1 MQNQPLFTPSPEYR
15 IVSPLRCVQN
25 TSEESAQKREI
36 VLPVRLGGCFHR
48 RSAFK
53 KNGQWQFTPLNLTL
67 HLLYAS
73 PSTSTCPDDVEVVP
87 SVTCGSAAAHAM
99 KFNQGG
105 LRSLI
110 ISAAAPPPTAGLV
123 EKKTGLLRRGSSS
136 EIGKSTMGGERATV
150 RSGMLSLNSY
160 AVMDTLLSEA
170 TRAYRAALPPPPPP
184 PSTAAQA
191 NSPTPPPPACPSL
204 QDLPSLRLLQSLL
217 RCDMACSQCLTLAL
231 TSLSAFLG
239 LCHVSRRHRTLLPR
253 VLSAGFL
260 VSVESLLT
268 TAGKEQG
275 MLEDLSAAATWLS
288 TISVR
293 LLTRTSASAS
303 ASAEGGEEEVV
314 VGRCEDISVW
324 RRRGEGALV
333 VDLWL
338 SERDATLV
346 ASTMAKYRIQVRDVE
361 GGERM
366 LRRSGSNLS
375 QPSQALEG
383 EEGEVVGVLSL
394 TGVLVSQG
402 INVLQSLSNLVWNP
416 SSLHINDEALAV
428 RPHSFS

>member
-1 MQNQPLFTPSPEYR
+1 
-15 IVSPLRCVQN
+15 
-25 TSEESAQKREI
+25 
-36 VLPVRLGGCFHR
+36 
-48 RSAFK
+48 
-53 KNGQWQFTPLNLTL
+53 
-67 HLLYAS
+67 
-73 PSTSTCPDDVEVVP
+73 
-87 SVTCGSAAAHAM
+87 
-99 KFNQGG
+99 
-105 LRSLI
+105 
-110 ISAAAPPPTAGLV
+110 
-123 EKKTGLLRRGSSS
+123 
-136 EIGKSTMGGERATV
+136 
-150 RSGMLSLNSY
+150 
-160 AVMDTLLSEA
+160 
-170 TRAYRAALPPPPPP
+170 
-184 PSTAAQA
+184 
-191 NSPTPPPPACPSL
+191 
-204 QDLPSLRLLQSLL
+204 
-217 RCDMACSQCLTLAL
+217 
-231 TSLSAFLG
+231 
-239 LCHVSRRHRTLLPR
+239 
-253 VLSAGFL
+253 LSAGFL

-338 SERDATLV
+338 SERDAALV

-366 LRRSGSNLS
+366 LRRSGSNVS
-375 QPSQALEG
+375 QPSLALEG

-428 RPHSFS
+428 RMYIYHIYICTYRHMDIQTCIAEPEQPGVEPQQPAHQRRGARGTPTLILMTPSILYA